1 MITPI
6 NEEVVEMLIS
16 VVFNEQ
22 RTATNRSENKEAGT
36 QEKITKSLNFPAKIE
51 VHRSE
56 KKLHL

>member
-22 RTATNRSENKEAGT
+22 RTANISENKEAGT